1 MAFCYAPW
9 LSRTGKTDK
18 ANCMQ
23 KELLNDIISIVTE
36 LTEISQEELLS
47 RSRRTDVIEARY
59 LLIYTLHSQ
68 GIKTYKIA
76 KLLNI
81 PERSIYYSI
90 TSFSVRSD
98 QDGSMMKAWYT
109 EIKLRLQ
116 KLRNSPDKSLS

>member
-1 MAFCYAPW
+1 
-9 LSRTGKTDK
+9 
-18 ANCMQ
+18 MQ